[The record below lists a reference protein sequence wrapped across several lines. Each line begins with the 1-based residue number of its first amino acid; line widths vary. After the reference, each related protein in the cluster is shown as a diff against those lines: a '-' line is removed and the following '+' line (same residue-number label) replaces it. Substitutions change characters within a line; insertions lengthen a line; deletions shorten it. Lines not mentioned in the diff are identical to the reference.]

1 MGGDEARRRKGSLR
15 LRLAVLLVFS
25 AGVLRAQQQEGNIA
39 GQIRLVD
46 GSFPSEQIRVTLEA
60 RGGVADVTYTD
71 FEGRFGFSNLLPN
84 AYWVIVETEGYQPVR
99 LQVVVNPTTIQT
111 NIVHVVLR
119 PKPEK
124 ARDAPD
130 GVAGTNPDIVDV
142 AELEKKFPPSVI
154 KEYEAGKKAE
164 QHGDLETATTHY
176 LAAIREA
183 PDFYPAHNNL
193 GVRHLR
199 KGELKAAEFE
209 FRRVIELNSNG
220 AQAYF
225 NLGNVLYIT
234 KQHEEAKQ
242 MLEAGLRLAPTSAMG
257 HYLNGSVL
265 ARLGESNAAE
275 EQLKTA
281 RELNPK
287 MPQVP
292 ITLATLYLQTGREQ
306 EAAAMF
312 ETFLKEFPKDPMVPK
327 VRAALAKM
335 MQPPTPSNP

>member
-1 MGGDEARRRKGSLR
+1 MRVPLAESMRVKSV
-15 LRLAVLLVFS
+15 LRLALSVLVYGG
-25 AGVLRAQQQEGNIA
+25 ALRAQQQVGNII
-39 GQIRLVD
+39 GQIRLQD
-46 GSFPSEQIRVTLEA
+46 ETFPTERLQVNLEA
-60 RGGVADVTYTD
+60 HGSVAGITFCDY
-71 FEGRFGFSNLLPN
+71 EGKFVFGDLGANLYN
-84 AYWVIVETEGYQPVR
+84 VVIEAEGYQPVR
-99 LQVVVNPTTIQT
+99 LQVNVNPTITQV
-111 NIVHVVLR
+111 NMVHVVLR
-119 PKPEK
+119 AKPDEK
-124 ARDAPD
+124 SRGAPD
-130 GVAGTNPDIVDV
+130 GLAGTNPDIVDI
-142 AELEKKFPPSVI
+142 AELKKKFPPGVI
-154 KEYEAGKKAE
+154 KEYEAGNKAE

-234 KQHEEAKQ
+234 KHHEEAKQ
-242 MLEAGLRLAPTSAMG
+242 TLEVGLRLAPSSAMG

-265 ARLGESNAAE
+265 ARLGEFKAAE

-281 RELNPK
+281 LELGPK

-312 ETFLKEFPKDPMVPK
+312 EAFLKEFPKDPMVPK

-335 MQPPTPSNP
+335 TQSSTP

>member
-1 MGGDEARRRKGSLR
+1 MGGDEELSRCRRISHG
-15 LRLAVLLVFS
+15 LRLAALVLVCCGALQ
-25 AGVLRAQQQEGNIA
+25 AQEPEGNIA
-39 GQIRLVD
+39 GQIHLVD
-46 GSFPSEQIRVTLEA
+46 GSFPNGRLPVTLEA
-60 RGGVADVTYTD
+60 HRSVADVTYCD
-71 FEGRFGFSNLLPN
+71 SEGRFGFNHLGPN
-84 AYWVIVETEGYQPVR
+84 AYEVVIEAEGYEPVR
-99 LQVVVNPTTIQT
+99 LTVVVNPITIPT

-119 PKPEK
+119 PKPDEK
-124 ARDAPD
+124 PRGAPE
-130 GVAGTNPDIVDV
+130 GLAGTNPDLVDV
-142 AELEKKFPPSVI
+142 AELKKKFPPGVI
-154 KEYEAGKKAE
+154 KEFEAGKKAE

-183 PDFYPAHNNL
+183 PEFYPAHNNL

-234 KQHEEAKQ
+234 KQHEEARQ
-242 MLEAGLRLAPTSAMG
+242 ALEAGLRLAPMSAMG

-265 ARLGESNAAE
+265 ARLGDFKGAE

-281 RELNPK
+281 RELDPK

-292 ITLATLYLQTGREQ
+292 ITLATLYLQTGREH

-312 ETFLKEFPKDPMVPK
+312 ESFLKEFPKDPMVPK

-335 MQPPTPSNP
+335 TQSSTP

>member
-1 MGGDEARRRKGSLR
+1 
-15 LRLAVLLVFS
+15 
-25 AGVLRAQQQEGNIA
+25 
-39 GQIRLVD
+39 VD
-46 GSFPSEQIRVTLEA
+46 
-60 RGGVADVTYTD
+60 VAYSDS
-71 FEGRFGFSNLLPN
+71 EGRFGFNYLLPN
-84 AYWVIVETEGYQPVR
+84 AYWVVVDTEGYQPVR
-99 LQVVVNPTTIQT
+99 LQVVVNPTTMQT
-111 NIVHVVLR
+111 NLVHVVLR
-119 PKPEK
+119 PKTVQES
-124 ARDAPD
+124 RGAPD
-130 GVAGTNPDIVDV
+130 GFAGTNPDIVDV
-142 AELEKKFPPSVI
+142 AELKKKFPPGVI

-164 QHGDLETATTHY
+164 HHGDLETATTHY
-176 LAAIREA
+176 LAAIRDA

-242 MLEAGLRLAPTSAMG
+242 TLEAGLRLAPSSAMG

-265 ARLGESNAAE
+265 ARLGEFKAAE

-281 RELNPK
+281 RELDPK

-292 ITLATLYLQTGREQ
+292 ITLATLYLQTGRER

-312 ETFLKEFPKDPMVPK
+312 EAFLKEFPKDPMVPK

-335 MQPPTPSNP
+335 TQSYTP

>member
-1 MGGDEARRRKGSLR
+1 MGDDEARRRKGSDS
-15 LRLAVLLVFS
+15 LRLAVFLLLS
-25 AGVLRAQQQEGNIA
+25 AGVLQAQEQQGNIA
-39 GQIRLVD
+39 GQIRVVD

-60 RGGVADVTYTD
+60 RGGVADVTYAD
-71 FEGRFGFSNLLPN
+71 FEGRFGFRNLLPN
-84 AYWVIVETEGYQPVR
+84 AYWVIVDTEGYQPVR
-99 LQVVVNPTTIQT
+99 LQVVVNPTTLQT
-111 NIVHVVLR
+111 NLIHVVLR
-119 PKPEK
+119 PKPGEK
-124 ARDAPD
+124 SRGAAD
-130 GVAGTNPDIVDV
+130 GLAGTNPDIVDV
-142 AELEKKFPPSVI
+142 AELKKKFSPGVI

-242 MLEAGLRLAPTSAMG
+242 TLEAGLRLAPSSAMG

-265 ARLGESNAAE
+265 ARLGESKAAE

-281 RELNPK
+281 RELDPK

-292 ITLATLYLQTGREQ
+292 ITLATLYLQTGRGQ

-312 ETFLKEFPKDPMVPK
+312 QAFLKEFPKDPMVPK

-335 MQPPTPSNP
+335 TQSSTP

>member
-1 MGGDEARRRKGSLR
+1 MGDDEARPRRAFYGLG
-15 LRLAVLLVFS
+15 LAVVLLLS
-25 AGVLRAQQQEGNIA
+25 AHVLQAQEQQGNIA
-39 GQIRLVD
+39 GQLRLVD
-46 GSFPSEQIRVTLEA
+46 GGFPSERVRVTLEA
-60 RGGVADVTYTD
+60 RGGVADVAYAD
-71 FEGRFGFSNLLPN
+71 AEGRFGFNYLLPN
-84 AYWVIVETEGYQPVR
+84 AYWVIVETQEYQPVR
-99 LQVVVNPTTIQT
+99 LQVIVNPSTMQT
-111 NIVHVVLR
+111 NFVHVVLR
-119 PKPEK
+119 PKPEEK
-124 ARDAPD
+124 PRGAAD
-130 GVAGTNPDIVDV
+130 GLAGTNPDIVDV
-142 AELEKKFPPSVI
+142 AELKKKFPPGVI

-242 MLEAGLRLAPTSAMG
+242 TLEAGLRLAPSSAMG

-265 ARLGESNAAE
+265 ARLGESKAAE
-275 EQLKTA
+275 DQLKTA
-281 RELNPK
+281 RELDPK

-292 ITLATLYLQTGREQ
+292 ITLATLYLQTGRDQ
-306 EAAAMF
+306 EAAGMF
-312 ETFLKEFPKDPMVPK
+312 QAFLKEFPKDPMVPK
-327 VRAALAKM
+327 VRAALARM
-335 MQPPTPSNP
+335 TQSSTP

>member
-1 MGGDEARRRKGSLR
+1 MGAPLAGSVR
-15 LRLAVLLVFS
+15 VKSVLRLALSMLLYG
-25 AGVLRAQQQEGNIA
+25 GVLRAQQQTGNIT
-39 GQIRLVD
+39 GQIRLQD
-46 GSFPSEQIRVTLEA
+46 GTFPTERLQVNLEA
-60 RGGVADVTYTD
+60 HGSVAGVTYCD
-71 FEGRFGFSNLLPN
+71 YEGHFAFGDLGANLYN
-84 AYWVIVETEGYQPVR
+84 IVIEYEGYQPVR
-99 LQVVVNPTTIQT
+99 LQVNVNPAITQV
-111 NIVHVVLR
+111 NMVHVVLR
-119 PKPEK
+119 PKPES
-124 ARDAPD
+124 RDAPD
-130 GVAGTNPDIVDV
+130 GLAGTNPDIVDV
-142 AELEKKFPPSVI
+142 AELKKKFPPGVI

-209 FRRVIELNSNG
+209 FRRAIELNANG

-257 HYLNGSVL
+257 HYLDGSVL
-265 ARLGESNAAE
+265 ARLGESKAAE
-275 EQLKTA
+275 EQLKAA
-281 RELNPK
+281 RELDPK

-306 EAAAMF
+306 EAAKMF
-312 ETFLKEFPKDPMVPK
+312 QAFLKEFPRDPMVPK

-335 MQPPTPSNP
+335 AQPTTP

>member
-1 MGGDEARRRKGSLR
+1 MGDDEARRRKGSYSLGV
-15 LRLAVLLVFS
+15 AIFLLLS
-25 AGVLRAQQQEGNIA
+25 AGVLQAQEQLGNIA
-39 GQIRLVD
+39 GQIRVVD

-60 RGGVADVTYTD
+60 RGGVADVTYAD
-71 FEGRFGFSNLLPN
+71 FEGRFGFRNLLPN
-84 AYWVIVETEGYQPVR
+84 AYWVIVEAEGYQPVR
-99 LQVVVNPTTIQT
+99 LQVVVNPTTLQT
-111 NIVHVVLR
+111 NMVHVVLR
-119 PKPEK
+119 PKPDEK
-124 ARDAPD
+124 PRGAPD
-130 GVAGTNPDIVDV
+130 GLAGTNPDIVDV
-142 AELEKKFPPSVI
+142 AELKKKFPPAVI

-199 KGELKAAEFE
+199 KGELKAAELE

-242 MLEAGLRLAPTSAMG
+242 TLEAGLRLAPSSAMG

-265 ARLGESNAAE
+265 ARLGEFKGAE

-281 RELNPK
+281 RELDPK
-287 MPQVP
+287 IPQVP

-312 ETFLKEFPKDPMVPK
+312 QAFLKEFPKDPMVPK

-335 MQPPTPSNP
+335 TQSSTP

>member
-1 MGGDEARRRKGSLR
+1 MGDDEARRRKGSFSLR
-15 LRLAVLLVFS
+15 MAVLLLLS
-25 AGVLRAQQQEGNIA
+25 TGAMRGQEQQGNIA
-39 GQIRLVD
+39 GQIRVVD

-60 RGGVADVTYTD
+60 RGGVADVAYAD
-71 FEGRFGFSNLLPN
+71 FEGRFGFRNLLPN
-84 AYWVIVETEGYQPVR
+84 AYWVVIETEGYQTVR
-99 LQVVVNPTTIQT
+99 LQVVVNPSTAQT
-111 NIVHVVLR
+111 NIIHVVLR
-119 PKPEK
+119 PKPDEK
-124 ARDAPD
+124 SRGAPE

-142 AELEKKFPPSVI
+142 AELKKKFPPGVI
-154 KEYEAGKKAE
+154 KEFEAGKKAE

-176 LAAIREA
+176 LVAIREA

-209 FRRVIELNSNG
+209 FRRVIELNANG

-242 MLEAGLRLAPTSAMG
+242 TLEAGLRLAPTSAMG

-265 ARLGESNAAE
+265 ARLGEFKAAE
-275 EQLKTA
+275 AQLKTA
-281 RELNPK
+281 RELDPK

-292 ITLATLYLQTGREQ
+292 ITLATLYLQTGRDH

-312 ETFLKEFPKDPMVPK
+312 QAFLKEFPKDPMVPK

-335 MQPPTPSNP
+335 TQSATP